1 MELRN
6 QFKLK
11 PGQIVDKK
19 LGEKIFTKGVLNKTP
34 VDVNFFDFM
43 RVTRQDLPKKGGA

>member
-19 LGEKIFTKGVLNKTP
+19 LGEKMFTKGALNKTP
-34 VDVNFFDFM
+34 VDARFFKM
-43 RVTRQDLPKKGGA
+43 MQIVRQDLPKKGGA